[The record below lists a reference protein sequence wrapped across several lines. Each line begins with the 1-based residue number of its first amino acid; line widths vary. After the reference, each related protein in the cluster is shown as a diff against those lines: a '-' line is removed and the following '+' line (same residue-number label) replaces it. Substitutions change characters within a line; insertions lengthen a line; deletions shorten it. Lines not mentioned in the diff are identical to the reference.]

1 MLGVEL
7 FIHFAEMEHIKN
19 TLLNFLCAHDLLHLK
34 FNLFRTVTIVP
45 DFDMDKKTLFCT
57 FLQVKADIVAIFH

>member
-7 FIHFAEMEHIKN
+7 FINFAEKEHNKN
-19 TLLNFLCAHDLLHLK
+19 TLLDFLCAHDLLHLK